1 MKYNKPPI
9 PMSSELKDVLQSSL
23 GLTEAGLM
31 NTLSKYDDNYCFGTL
46 NQEAV
51 LLKCG
56 GMNKIQDAEPKLID
70 KAGLHDLYAFIDEN
84 KLANKGE

>member
-51 LLKCG
+51 LLKCDICRAPAG
-56 GMNKIQDAEPKLID
+56 ALQISRRRA
-70 KAGLHDLYAFIDEN
+70 KAN
-84 KLANKGE
+84 R